1 MECIPALYNEL
12 GKGQPPS
19 YKLSELGTTYEV
31 VHQGSHS
38 R

>member
-12 GKGQPPS
+12 GTGQASS
-19 YKLSELGTTYEV
+19 YILFELGTTYEV